1 MIRHMKQHS
10 VIAGLLVVT
19 ALSTF
24 ASAQRMTNDQ
34 EAVRQKVEE
43 FLAKLGNRDV
53 AGVRAT
59 MTPKALMVVV
69 RQREGAFVNSIQTGD
84 EWLAQLEK
92 NPNAPKFEEPLTNVQ
107 VTVDSGHL
115 GYLRADFTVVR
126 DGKVMSSG
134 VDQFTLVKD
143 ADGWKI
149 VAAAYTSLPAPTP
162 TR

>member
-1 MIRHMKQHS
+1 MIRHMKKHS

-19 ALSTF
+19 TLSTF
-24 ASAQRMTNDQ
+24 ASAQRTTNDQ
-34 EAVRQKVEE
+34 QAVRQKVEE
-43 FLAKLGNRDV
+43 FLTKLGNRDV

-69 RQREGAFVNSIQTGD
+69 RQREGSFVNSIQTGE

-92 NPNAPKFEEPLTNVQ
+92 TPNAPKFEEPLTNVQ

-126 DGKVMSSG
+126 DGKVLSSG
-134 VDQFTLVKD
+134 VDQFTLVREP
-143 ADGWKI
+143 DGWKI
-149 VAAAYTSLPAPTP
+149 VAAAYTSLPASGQ